1 MAIAKPRRTFKRTT
15 RKRTTRRKPTSLVR
29 RIAPAA
35 IATVGGFALKVLKNK
50 LGLNTETKFLDT
62 IEASTTIGTTMAAMA
77 YTLQVPQ
84 GNTCNDRSGSD
95 FRLTSH
101 ETNLTIIPNVAAI
114 TPGTVRVVAM
124 AQRDSN
130 GNNFGSADIMSVA
143 SNIRSPYNMNSEGYN
158 ILYDRTFDLTWGS
171 DQKCINVHISLP
183 LGLSHHV
190 KFLNSD
196 TLGNAASV
204 KDGYVRFFIQYEGLS
219 AGQPSYAAHHRIK
232 WVDN

>member
-101 ETNLTIIPNVAAI
+101 ETNLTILPNVAAI
-114 TPGTVRVVAM
+114 TPGTV
-124 AQRDSN
+124 
-130 GNNFGSADIMSVA
+130 
-143 SNIRSPYNMNSEGYN
+143 
-158 ILYDRTFDLTWGS
+158 
-171 DQKCINVHISLP
+171 
-183 LGLSHHV
+183 
-190 KFLNSD
+190 
-196 TLGNAASV
+196 
-204 KDGYVRFFIQYEGLS
+204 
-219 AGQPSYAAHHRIK
+219 
-232 WVDN
+232 